1 MTSRFASKLET
12 GVGKSVLPL
21 LAVPSVWCG
30 AAAPGWLPA
39 HSWSLV
45 YRLGY

>member
-12 GVGKSVLPL
+12 GVEKRGLPL
-21 LAVPSVWCG
+21 LALPSVQCG
-30 AAAPGWLPA
+30 AAAPGWLPV

-45 YRLGY
+45 YHLGY